1 MGGKKGGGLGGIV
14 NGAKDLVLGK
24 KDPGVADRFVALDP
38 LQQKAL
44 GKYGEMLNFNTDN
57 LASHAV
63 TNQEN
68 LIRANAGDVERNA
81 QKLVAQRGLGNS
93 SVGLNA
99 ITGAT
104 RDLGDKIN
112 AVRASLPSM
121 QYDMKM
127 NNLNSATNGLQNIL
141 NSRTFIQGTPGGT
154 RKGGLAPLI
163 GAGIGG
169 YYGGAGGAQA
179 GLGAGQ
185 AATQIL

>member
-1 MGGKKGGGLGGIV
+1 MSKSVKSVGKGLGGGLGV
-14 NGAKDLVLGK
+14 VSDLVLGK
-24 KDPGVADRFVALDP
+24 KDPGIKDRFVALDP

-44 GKYGEMLNFNTDN
+44 GKYGDMLDNTEN
-57 LASHAV
+57 LASNAV
-63 TNQEN
+63 ANQEN

-104 RDLGDKIN
+104 RDMGDKIN
-112 AVRASLPSM
+112 AARASLPGL
-121 QYDMKM
+121 KM
-127 NNLNSATNGLQNIL
+127 DYLNNATNGIQGIL
-141 NSRTFIQGTPGGT
+141 NSRTFIQGTPGGA

-179 GLGAGQ
+179 GMGAGQ
-185 AATQIL
+185 AATQLF